1 MVKFRRRCS
10 SVFIVNF
17 KHISPFFQLFILLT
31 LNRWTLV
38 GLARNRLHANSIH
51 IRKRN
56 IAAVHVAFGTDHK
69 DLLLVAGGSV
79 PSQTK

>member
-38 GLARNRLHANSIH
+38 G
-51 IRKRN
+51 N